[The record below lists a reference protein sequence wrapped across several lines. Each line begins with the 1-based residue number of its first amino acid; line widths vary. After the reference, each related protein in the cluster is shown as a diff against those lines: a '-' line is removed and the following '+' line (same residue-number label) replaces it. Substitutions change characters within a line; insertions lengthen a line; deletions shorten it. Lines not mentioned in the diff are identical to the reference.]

1 MKIQNREEDA
11 YRQLKEKILA
21 GELIPGDILSE
32 ASLSQGLGM
41 SRTPVRYALKQLEYE
56 GFITYH
62 KNRGISIRE
71 TSSREMVDI
80 LEMMILFEHSAVK
93 KVKNGVTIFNIAA
106 LKRLGDE
113 AQVLRNE
120 RQYASYI
127 EKTHQYNSCFIASA
141 GNSQLTVVYNTS
153 WERVISTSV
162 YNKMTHPTAIPK
174 KTQTTVGFIHQ
185 LNQSITDEAYD
196 HTDRLLD
203 EYFDYA
209 RNQILYYG
217 QI

>member
-1 MKIQNREEDA
+1 MKTQNREEDA
-11 YRQLKEKILA
+11 YRQLKEKILG

-32 ASLSQGLGM
+32 ASLSQRLGM

-80 LEMMILFEHSAVK
+80 LEMMILFEHCAVR
-93 KVKNGVTIFNIAA
+93 KVKNGETIFDIPT

-113 AQVLRNE
+113 AQTLRNE

-127 EKTHQYNSCFIASA
+127 EKTHQYNGCFIASA
-141 GNSQLTVVYNTS
+141 GNSHMTVVYNTS
-153 WERVISTSV
+153 WERVISTSI

-174 KTQTTVGFIHQ
+174 KTQTTVGFIHK
-185 LNQSITDEAYD
+185 LTQSIENEAYD
-196 HTDRLLD
+196 DTDRLLD

>member
-11 YRQLKEKILA
+11 HRQLKEKILA

-93 KVKNGVTIFNIAA
+93 KVKNGETIFDIAA

-141 GNSQLTVVYNTS
+141 GNSQLSVVYNTS
-153 WERVISTSV
+153 WERVILSLIHISDVNNSV
-162 YNKMTHPTAIPK
+162 LQQRNVSSGIR
-174 KTQTTVGFIHQ
+174 
-185 LNQSITDEAYD
+185 QSHAD
-196 HTDRLLD
+196 HNDKHKRQ
-203 EYFDYA
+203 A
-209 RNQILYYG
+209 RSHCENLC
-217 QI
+217 